1 MDRKIADNIKRLRK
15 AGMLTQEQLAE
26 ALGVT
31 VGAVYKWENGRS
43 VPELG
48 MLMRLSDLFQV
59 SLDALVGYQA
69 QSGGVVAVAERIH
82 ALQQDKKYDE
92 AAAEAEKALLRYP
105 NDFRIVYR
113 AGELYAVAGIEL
125 KREKHLYRCIELMER
140 SVQLLSQNTDP
151 SICEAS
157 LQAQI
162 AQCYLVLGKTQKG
175 VDLLKRYNVRGVNDP
190 LIAIALAGDELMDG
204 NVLGLGLE
212 DAVPFMMGA
221 FGSLLTNAIRTLL
234 AYANYYGRKKE
245 YANACDALLLL
256 TGLLEG
262 IRMDED
268 APCYV
273 DKVNAPCYAACAKF
287 FLLLGEEDKVEP
299 YLRRAYRSAVRFDNA
314 PTIKLKNVKF
324 CIGDLQN
331 ATTYDD
337 LGESAAAAVMDQLTR
352 EGGDHRLLR
361 IWERIADEEALGG
374 AT

>member
-175 VDLLKRYNVRGVNDP
+175 VEFLKRYNVRGVNDP

-262 IRMDED
+262 IRMDQD

-314 PTIKLKNVKF
+314 PTIKLENVKF

-337 LGESAAAAVMDQLTR
+337 LGESAVAAVMDQLTR
-352 EGGDHRLLR
+352 EGGDNRLLR
-361 IWERIADEEALGG
+361 IWERIADEEVLGG

>member
-157 LQAQI
+157 LQTL
-162 AQCYLVLGKTQKG
+162 Y
-175 VDLLKRYNVRGVNDP
+175 
-190 LIAIALAGDELMDG
+190 AL
-204 NVLGLGLE
+204 
-212 DAVPFMMGA
+212 P
-221 FGSLLTNAIRTLL
+221 
-234 AYANYYGRKKE
+234 
-245 YANACDALLLL
+245 
-256 TGLLEG
+256 
-262 IRMDED
+262 
-268 APCYV
+268 
-273 DKVNAPCYAACAKF
+273 
-287 FLLLGEEDKVEP
+287 
-299 YLRRAYRSAVRFDNA
+299 
-314 PTIKLKNVKF
+314 
-324 CIGDLQN
+324 
-331 ATTYDD
+331 
-337 LGESAAAAVMDQLTR
+337 
-352 EGGDHRLLR
+352 
-361 IWERIADEEALGG
+361 
-374 AT
+374 

>member
-15 AGMLTQEQLAE
+15 AGLLTQEQLAE

-69 QSGGVVAVAERIH
+69 QSGGVVAAAERIH

-92 AAAEAEKALLRYP
+92 AVAEAEKALLRYP

-175 VDLLKRYNVRGVNDP
+175 VELLKRYNVRGVNDP

-287 FLLLGEEDKVEP
+287 FLLLGEEDKVES
-299 YLRRAYRSAVRFDNA
+299 YLRRAFRSAVRFDNA
-314 PTIKLKNVKF
+314 PTIKLENVKF

-337 LGESAAAAVMDQLTR
+337 LGESAVAAVMDQLTR
-352 EGGDHRLLR
+352 EGGDNRLLR
-361 IWERIADEEALGG
+361 IWERIADEEAFGG

>member
-15 AGMLTQEQLAE
+15 AGLLTQEQLAE

-82 ALQQDKKYDE
+82 ALQQDKQYDE

-162 AQCYLVLGKTQKG
+162 AQCYLVMGKIQKG
-175 VDLLKRYNVRGVNDP
+175 VELLKRYNVRGVNDP

-262 IRMDED
+262 IRMDQD

-314 PTIKLKNVKF
+314 PTIKLENVKF

-331 ATTYDD
+331 ATTYDN
-337 LGESAAAAVMDQLTR
+337 LGESAVAAVMDQLTR

>member
-59 SLDALVGYQA
+59 SLDVLVGYQA

-82 ALQQDKKYDE
+82 ALQQDKQYDE

-175 VDLLKRYNVRGVNDP
+175 VELLKRYNVRGVNDP

-221 FGSLLTNAIRTLL
+221 FGSLLANAIRTLL

-262 IRMDED
+262 IRMDQD

-314 PTIKLKNVKF
+314 PTIKLENVKF

-331 ATTYDD
+331 ATTYDN

-352 EGGDHRLLR
+352 EGGDRRLLR

>member
-1 MDRKIADNIKRLRK
+1 MDGKIADNIKRLRK
-15 AGMLTQEQLAE
+15 AGLLTQEQLAE

-92 AAAEAEKALLRYP
+92 AVAEAEKALLRYP

-157 LQAQI
+157 LQVQI

-175 VDLLKRYNVRGVNDP
+175 VELLKRYNVRGVNDS
-190 LIAIALAGDELMDG
+190 LIAIALAGDELTDG

-234 AYANYYGRKKE
+234 AYSNYYGRKKE

-262 IRMDED
+262 IRMDQD

-273 DKVNAPCYAACAKF
+273 DKVNAPCYAACAKY

-314 PTIKLKNVKF
+314 PTIKLENVKF

-337 LGESAAAAVMDQLTR
+337 LGESAVAAVMDQLTR

>member
-15 AGMLTQEQLAE
+15 AGLLTQEQLAE

-175 VDLLKRYNVRGVNDP
+175 VELLKRYNVRGVNDP

-262 IRMDED
+262 IRMNQD

-314 PTIKLKNVKF
+314 PTIKLGNVKF

-337 LGESAAAAVMDQLTR
+337 LGESAVAAVMDQLTR
-352 EGGDHRLLR
+352 EGGDNRLLR
-361 IWERIADEEALGG
+361 IWERIADEEVLGG

>member
-15 AGMLTQEQLAE
+15 AGLLTQEQLAE

-105 NDFRIVYR
+105 NVFRIVYR

-175 VDLLKRYNVRGVNDP
+175 VELLKRYNVRGVNDP
-190 LIAIALAGDELMDG
+190 LIAIALAGNELMDG

-262 IRMDED
+262 IRMDQD

-314 PTIKLKNVKF
+314 PTIKLENVKF
-324 CIGDLQN
+324 CIGDLRN

-337 LGESAAAAVMDQLTR
+337 LGESAMAAVMDQLTR
-352 EGGDHRLLR
+352 EGGDNRLLQ
-361 IWERIADEEALGG
+361 IWERIADEEVLGG

>member
-15 AGMLTQEQLAE
+15 AGLLTQEQLAE

-175 VDLLKRYNVRGVNDP
+175 VELLKRYNVRGVNDP
-190 LIAIALAGDELMDG
+190 LIAIALAGDELTDG

-314 PTIKLKNVKF
+314 PTIKLENVKF

-337 LGESAAAAVMDQLTR
+337 LGESAVAAVMDQLTR

>member
-1 MDRKIADNIKRLRK
+1 MNRKIADNIKRLRK
-15 AGMLTQEQLAE
+15 AGLLTQEQLAE

-175 VDLLKRYNVRGVNDP
+175 VEILKRYNVRGVNDP

-234 AYANYYGRKKE
+234 AYSNYYGRKKE

-262 IRMDED
+262 IRMDQD

-287 FLLLGEEDKVEP
+287 FLLLGEEDKVES
-299 YLRRAYRSAVRFDNA
+299 YLRRAYRSAVRFDSA
-314 PTIKLKNVKF
+314 PTIKLENVKF

-337 LGESAAAAVMDQLTR
+337 LGESAVVAVMDQLTR

>member
-157 LQAQI
+157 LQAQV

-175 VDLLKRYNVRGVNDP
+175 VELLKRYNVRGVNDP

-212 DAVPFMMGA
+212 EAVPFMMGA

-314 PTIKLKNVKF
+314 PTIKLENVKF

-337 LGESAAAAVMDQLTR
+337 LGESAVAAVMDQLTR

>member
-113 AGELYAVAGIEL
+113 VGELYAVAGIEL

-162 AQCYLVLGKTQKG
+162 AQCYLVLGKIQKG
-175 VDLLKRYNVRGVNDP
+175 VELLKRYNVRGVNDP
-190 LIAIALAGDELMDG
+190 LIAIALTGDELMDG

-234 AYANYYGRKKE
+234 AYVNYYGRKKE

-314 PTIKLKNVKF
+314 PTIKLENVKF

-337 LGESAAAAVMDQLTR
+337 PGESAVAAVMDQLTR
-352 EGGDHRLLR
+352 EGGDHRLLQ
-361 IWERIADEEALGG
+361 IWERIADEEVLGG

>member
-15 AGMLTQEQLAE
+15 AGLLTQEQLAE

-82 ALQQDKKYDE
+82 ALQQHKKYDE

-175 VDLLKRYNVRGVNDP
+175 VELLKRYNVRGVNDP

-234 AYANYYGRKKE
+234 AYSNYYGRKKE

-273 DKVNAPCYAACAKF
+273 DKVNAPCYAACAKY

-299 YLRRAYRSAVRFDNA
+299 YLRRAYRSAVRFDNT
-314 PTIKLKNVKF
+314 PTIKLENVKF

-337 LGESAAAAVMDQLTR
+337 LGESAVAAVMDQLTR
-352 EGGDHRLLR
+352 EGGDNRLLQ

>member
-15 AGMLTQEQLAE
+15 AGLLTQEQLAE

-69 QSGGVVAVAERIH
+69 QSGGVVAAAERIH

-113 AGELYAVAGIEL
+113 AGELYAVAGIER

-175 VDLLKRYNVRGVNDP
+175 VELLKRYNVRGVNDP

-314 PTIKLKNVKF
+314 PTIKLENVKF

-337 LGESAAAAVMDQLTR
+337 LGESAVAAVMDQLTR
-352 EGGDHRLLR
+352 EGGDNRLLR
-361 IWERIADEEALGG
+361 IWERIADEEAFGG

>member
-1 MDRKIADNIKRLRK
+1 
-15 AGMLTQEQLAE
+15 
-26 ALGVT
+26 
-31 VGAVYKWENGRS
+31 
-43 VPELG
+43 
-48 MLMRLSDLFQV
+48 
-59 SLDALVGYQA
+59 
-69 QSGGVVAVAERIH
+69 
-82 ALQQDKKYDE
+82 
-92 AAAEAEKALLRYP
+92 
-105 NDFRIVYR
+105 
-113 AGELYAVAGIEL
+113 
-125 KREKHLYRCIELMER
+125 MER

-175 VDLLKRYNVRGVNDP
+175 VELLKRYNVRGVNDP

-234 AYANYYGRKKE
+234 AYSNYYGRKKE

-262 IRMDED
+262 IRMDEH

-314 PTIKLKNVKF
+314 PTIKLENVKF

-331 ATTYDD
+331 ATTYDN
-337 LGESAAAAVMDQLTR
+337 LGESAVAAVMDQLTR

>member
-15 AGMLTQEQLAE
+15 AGLLTQEQLAE

-69 QSGGVVAVAERIH
+69 QSGGVVAAAERIH

-175 VDLLKRYNVRGVNDP
+175 VELLKRYNVRGVNDP

-204 NVLGLGLE
+204 NALGLGLE

-234 AYANYYGRKKE
+234 AYSNYYGRKKE

-262 IRMDED
+262 IRMDQD

-314 PTIKLKNVKF
+314 PTIKLENVKF

-331 ATTYDD
+331 ATYDD
-337 LGESAAAAVMDQLTR
+337 LGESAVAAVMDQLAR

>member
-15 AGMLTQEQLAE
+15 AGLLTQEQLAE

-157 LQAQI
+157 LQVQI

-175 VDLLKRYNVRGVNDP
+175 VELLKRYNVRGVNDP

-204 NVLGLGLE
+204 NVPGLGLE

-262 IRMDED
+262 IRMDQGVS
-268 APCYV
+268 CYV

-314 PTIKLKNVKF
+314 PTIKLENLKF

-337 LGESAAAAVMDQLTR
+337 LGESAVAAVMDQLTR

>member
-15 AGMLTQEQLAE
+15 AGLLTQEQLAE

-175 VDLLKRYNVRGVNDP
+175 VEILKRYNVRGVNDP

-262 IRMDED
+262 IRMDQD

-314 PTIKLKNVKF
+314 PTIKLENVKF

-331 ATTYDD
+331 ATTYDN
-337 LGESAAAAVMDQLTR
+337 LGESAVAAVMDQLTR

>member
-15 AGMLTQEQLAE
+15 AGLLTQEQLAE

-59 SLDALVGYQA
+59 SLDALAGYQA
-69 QSGGVVAVAERIH
+69 QSGGGVAVAERIH

-175 VDLLKRYNVRGVNDP
+175 VELLKRYNVRGVNDP
-190 LIAIALAGDELMDG
+190 LIAIALAGDELTDG

-262 IRMDED
+262 IRMNQD

-314 PTIKLKNVKF
+314 PTIKLGNVKF

-337 LGESAAAAVMDQLTR
+337 LGESAVAAVMDQLTR
-352 EGGDHRLLR
+352 EGGDNRLLR
-361 IWERIADEEALGG
+361 IWERIADEEVLGG

>member
-15 AGMLTQEQLAE
+15 AGLLTQEQLAE

-113 AGELYAVAGIEL
+113 AGELYEVAGIEL

-175 VDLLKRYNVRGVNDP
+175 VELLKRYNVRGVNDP
-190 LIAIALAGDELMDG
+190 LIAIALTGDELMDG

-314 PTIKLKNVKF
+314 PTIKLENVKF

-337 LGESAAAAVMDQLTR
+337 LGESAVAAVMDQLTR
-352 EGGDHRLLR
+352 EGGDHRLLQ